1 MKKSVSFVMAALMA
15 ASLATTGSMT
25 VLADG
30 DVTITVFNSKT
41 EVESQLE
48 EAAAEFRREGR
59 KCRNL
64 LQQRPGNRSYG
75 NKIRF
80 QRPVYTEH
88 G

>member
-41 EVESQLE
+41 EIESQLE
-48 EAAAEFRREGR
+48 EAAAQYSEEKGV
-59 KCRNL
+59 NVE
-64 LQQRPGNRSYG
+64 
-75 NKIRF
+75 I
-80 QRPVYTEH
+80 
-88 G
+88 